1 MTFLEFCDKLYGYFI
16 TYNGKIIHKYELYFN
31 NLDPEKIV
39 LGLTNYKLI
48 KRVKK

>member
-1 MTFLEFCDKLYGYFI
+1 MTFLQFTTKLRGYYVSI
-16 TYNGKIIHKYELYFN
+16 NGKIIHKYELYFN
-31 NLDPEKIV
+31 NIDPDKIV